1 MLRGFYSNV
10 RHLVQMRHVV
20 LLALAMCCASVIVTT
35 LPSHAGASSLPGNQT
50 AVTPIAPL
58 VQFAA
63 PENVNTTASD
73 EEIVCVAGA
82 LGYITCPLLDISAKM
97 IRFIAVL
104 LDVVFNFQA
113 LNNDSIRGVWSI
125 FANLANISLA
135 VVFLIVVMS
144 QASSIGISNY
154 GVKRM
159 LPRIVAAAILINMSF
174 YVCAL
179 AIDVSNVLGHNMM
192 GFIGNLTSDRLAQT
206 NAVAQ
211 RTPACQVIGQSV
223 GRTGAEVWK
232 WTNPVGWGAQAV
244 GVDDDIENATG
255 WVGGKIGG
263 LFGSRTACSM
273 AIMAAG
279 LMGGIGV
286 ITLIIAVILI
296 AVFIAFITTVALAF
310 MRYTILIFLVILAPL
325 AFAAWVLPGTEG
337 LFKKWWNLF
346 LKLLMI
352 YPIAMFMFGASMF
365 AASVIGAVVSDG
377 GFIADLFPD
386 SNITQESIDAVWAA
400 LQLFIIAMPL
410 FFIPKLFKSMD
421 SITGGLA
428 GKMAAAGTLG
438 GAIRG
443 ARKGVKTYNKGRK
456 VYNST
461 PYGQYRQAQ
470 YQEKLAHA
478 RAGKP
483 TNSWRAN
490 LVGGAQRAMGGHD
503 PEFIRRTGA
512 ASNQLEE
519 KRLDEESAIYGRGYS
534 ETQHLAGVGD
544 SKTMRDIV
552 LDTSN
557 KYSKAEKRAALGQ
570 LGARQ
575 DFEYLD
581 EIKEATK
588 STSAFAAK
596 HPELSQELA
605 KEYSSFYSK
614 NASSLQAAPTLNP
627 NHRPDVEGGWDANAK
642 VSPQKHAQTH
652 AFNVQK
658 SSDES
663 FMARPMEVGGKKV
676 MAPDYRQQVLIA
688 QSFDE
693 ARNDPRVFNQ
703 LDNRKREAMQTH
715 DAYMMNQ
722 ALDFESK
729 KAAGYAGVDPAEA
742 RRMEEFLA
750 QHNARDPKY
759 R

>member
-1 MLRGFYSNV
+1 MLRGFHSNV
-10 RHLVQMRHVV
+10 RHLLQMRHVV

-35 LPSHAGASSLPGNQT
+35 LPAHAGASSLPVNQT
-50 AVTPIAPL
+50 VVTPITPL

-211 RTPACQVIGQSV
+211 RTPACQVIGESV
-223 GRTGAEVWK
+223 GRSGTEVWK
-232 WTNPVGWGAQAV
+232 WTNPVGWATQV
-244 GVDDDIENATG
+244 IGVDDDIENATG

-263 LFGSRTACSM
+263 LFGNRTACSM

-421 SITGGLA
+421 SITGGIA
-428 GKMAAAGTLG
+428 GKIMNAQRRVGNAAKSGAKSGLKAGAKKAAPYAKAAGLMALDKAGQGNGRLG
-438 GAIRG
+438 
-443 ARKGVKTYNKGRK
+443 
-456 VYNST
+456 S
-461 PYGQYRQAQ
+461 
-470 YQEKLAHA
+470 
-478 RAGKP
+478 
-483 TNSWRAN
+483 
-490 LVGGAQRAMGGHD
+490 
-503 PEFIRRTGA
+503 FIRRTRAKDRAIKQALAARKAGA
-512 ASNQLEE
+512 Q
-519 KRLDEESAIYGRGYS
+519 
-534 ETQHLAGVGD
+534 
-544 SKTMRDIV
+544 
-552 LDTSN
+552 
-557 KYSKAEKRAALGQ
+557 
-570 LGARQ
+570 
-575 DFEYLD
+575 D
-581 EIKEATK
+581 EISEEATK
-588 STSAFAAK
+588 VGMNSPRLRSLGGDRYDRYIGSEAAAGEKKKVEATIAAATSSGAADDLKGIASAFESAVRSGDSVGIKANAHILANGGAK
-596 HPELSQELA
+596 GKDYLAEKLRSLDGQTLSHDTGTALNDALKSSYGDLVKGRADVA
-605 KEYSSFYSK
+605 KSFAEPTQDGRSVFK
-614 NASSLQAAPTLNP
+614 MGDISSLSAEQLAQQQASTIHDNIRRGVVIDQKVAHDVVMSSTLTTT
-627 NHRPDVEGGWDANAK
+627 G
-642 VSPQKHAQTH
+642 SQT
-652 AFNVQK
+652 
-658 SSDES
+658 
-663 FMARPMEVGGKKV
+663 
-676 MAPDYRQQVLIA
+676 DYMLEAI
-688 QSFDE
+688 
-693 ARNDPRVFNQ
+693 ARNDTDTLRRLQGTTTLEEVPKAKPTSSLPEATRLIDPRTGKPF
-703 LDNRKREAMQTH
+703 
-715 DAYMMNQ
+715 
-722 ALDFESK
+722 
-729 KAAGYAGVDPAEA
+729 
-742 RRMEEFLA
+742 
-750 QHNARDPKY
+750 
-759 R
+759 